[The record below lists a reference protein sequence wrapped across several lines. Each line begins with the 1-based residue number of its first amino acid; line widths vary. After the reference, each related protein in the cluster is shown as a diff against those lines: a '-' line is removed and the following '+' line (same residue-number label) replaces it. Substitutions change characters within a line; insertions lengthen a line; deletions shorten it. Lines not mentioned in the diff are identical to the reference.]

1 MAGKKLILVLVRIE
15 QRKSAL
21 INKTEGIVN

>member
-1 MAGKKLILVLVRIE
+1 MAGKKLILVLVRIGK
-15 QRKSAL
+15 RKSAL